1 MTRRAI
7 TQFALGGA
15 AVVLL
20 LVTSTGSAFA
30 EETAVEDAIRS
41 TDLYQE
47 VPTAS
52 EEEPRDEVGWFGP
65 NFHLHKKSGF
75 AYTRHMKVAER
86 PFVFRIQGP
95 VLRHQEAVGLAFK
108 IRF

>member
-7 TQFALGGA
+7 TQFTLGSA
-15 AVVLL
+15 AVVLF
-20 LVTSTGSAFA
+20 LVTPTGSAFA
-30 EETAVEDAIRS
+30 EDTTVEDALR
-41 TDLYQE
+41 TKLHGE
-47 VPTAS
+47 VPIAS
-52 EEEPRDEVGWFGP
+52 VEEPRDEAGWFGP
-65 NFHLHKKSGF
+65 NFHIQKKSGF

-95 VLRHQEAVGLAFK
+95 VLRRQKAVGLAFR